1 MASMTATEFIIEPGV
16 QEIVM
21 TRVFDAPRELLFKVV
36 NDPELRSQ
44 WWGPSRLD
52 TTVEKMDVRHGGA
65 WRILQKDT
73 DGTVHAF
80 RGVYHVVDAPSYT
93 VNTFEYEGVPGHV
106 ALETATFEDVGGG
119 KTRLTVKSVFQS
131 LEDRDGM
138 VSSGM
143 ESGASEGWDRLAD
156 LVAKAK

>member
-1 MASMTATEFIIEPGV
+1 MASMTATDFTIEPGV

-21 TRVFDAPRELLFKVV
+21 TRVFDAPRELVFKVV
-36 NDPELRSQ
+36 NDPELRPQ

-52 TTVEKMDVRHGGA
+52 TTVEKMEVRHGGA
-65 WRILQKDT
+65 WRIVQKDS
-73 DGTVHAF
+73 DGSVYAF

-106 ALETATFEDVGGG
+106 ALETTTFEEVDGG
-119 KTRLTVKSVFQS
+119 KTRLTIKSVFQS

-138 VSSGM
+138 VASGM
-143 ESGASEGWDRLAD
+143 ESGASEGWDRLAE
-156 LVAKAK
+156 LIAKSR

>member
-16 QEIVM
+16 QEVVM
-21 TRVFDAPRELLFKVV
+21 TRVFDAPRELVFKVV
-36 NDPELRSQ
+36 NDPELRPQ

-65 WRILQKDT
+65 WRIVQKDT
-73 DGTVHAF
+73 DGSVHAF
-80 RGVYHVVDAPSYT
+80 RGVYHTVEAPSYT

-106 ALETATFEDVGGG
+106 AMETATFEDVEGG
-119 KTRLTVKSVFQS
+119 KTRLTIKSVFQS

-138 VSSGM
+138 VASGM
-143 ESGASEGWDRLAD
+143 ESGASEGWDRLAA
-156 LVAKAK
+156 LIEKAR

>member
-1 MASMTATEFIIEPGV
+1 MANATATEFIIEPGV

-21 TRVFDAPRELLFKVV
+21 TRVFDAPRELVFKVV
-36 NDPELRSQ
+36 NDPEMRAQ
-44 WWGPSRLD
+44 WWGPARLD
-52 TTVEKMDVRHGGA
+52 TKVEKMDVRHGGA
-65 WRILQKDT
+65 WRITQTDT

-80 RGVYHVVDAPSYT
+80 RGVYHTVEAPSYT

-106 ALETATFEDVGGG
+106 AMETATFDEVEGG
-119 KTRLTVKSVFQS
+119 KTRLTVRSVFQS

-143 ESGASEGWDRLAD
+143 ESGASEGWDRLAE